1 MGYKTY
7 NRELDVLT
15 LGYLYDVL
23 NWDLEDPKSCDLNKR
38 TSEILNQKAISDP
51 RNVSIGPHH
60 YGKPQLYPM
69 QADKLRALR
78 HFVKRGRPS
87 IDSYVQ
93 ALLKCVTPIRDSY
106 EQLDEIWQDNDRFV
120 ILMLLDGVFLL
131 EFLSVTR
138 GNQKYSD
145 YNATDPIFGHQ
156 GHMLIYE
163 VIMQDLLMLT
173 NQLPYL
179 VLSTLLSVSEGLPEK
194 SIQSILSWMMFAPKI
209 DPGLHLL
216 DMYLKGLLAG
226 GQRAHEEDRQQHEDK
241 MKKISFS
248 NLHCKCGVK
257 CVRVQSFDKISFNRK
272 TGTLELPTVHINKQS
287 IPEFVN
293 LILYER
299 QEGTSMNLNSYFYLL
314 GLLIQS
320 PKDVNQLRSQGII
333 VNSLSS
339 DETVME
345 QIKEISKE
353 AVQGDRTCLSNLVLI
368 ELKEY
373 YKRSATKRSH
383 KLFLHFTSQHFKNMP
398 FLFKYKPY

>member
-7 NRELDVLT
+7 NRELDILT

-38 TSEILNQKAISDP
+38 ISEILNPKAISDP

-87 IDSYVQ
+87 IDSYIQ
-93 ALLKCVTPIRDSY
+93 ALLKCATPIRDSY
-106 EQLDEIWQDNDRFV
+106 EKLDETWQDNNRFV

-163 VIMQDLLMLT
+163 VMMQDLLMLT

-194 SIQSILSWMMFAPKI
+194 
-209 DPGLHLL
+209 
-216 DMYLKGLLAG
+216 GLLAG
-226 GQRAHEEDRQQHEDK
+226 GQRSHEEDLQQQEDK
-241 MKKISFS
+241 NEKISFS
-248 NLHCKCGVK
+248 NLYYKCGVK

-339 DETVME
+339 DEAVME

-353 AVQGDRTCLSNLVLI
+353 TVQGDRTCLSNLVPI
-368 ELKEY
+368 KLKEY

-398 FLFKYKPY
+398 AFLIKYKPY

>member
-7 NRELDVLT
+7 NRELDILT

-38 TSEILNQKAISDP
+38 ISEILNQKAISDP
-51 RNVSIGPHH
+51 RNVSIGPRH

-78 HFVKRGRPS
+78 HFVKRGRSS
-87 IDSYVQ
+87 IDSYTQ

-145 YNATDPIFGHQ
+145 YNASDPIFGHQ

-226 GQRAHEEDRQQHEDK
+226 GQRSHEEDQLQQQEDK
-241 MKKISFS
+241 NEKISFS
-248 NLHCKCGVK
+248 NLHSKCGVK

-272 TGTLELPTVHINKQS
+272 TGTLELLTVHINKQS

-299 QEGTSMNLNSYFYLL
+299 QEGTGMNLKTHIF
-314 GLLIQS
+314 
-320 PKDVNQLRSQGII
+320 
-333 VNSLSS
+333 
-339 DETVME
+339 
-345 QIKEISKE
+345 
-353 AVQGDRTCLSNLVLI
+353 TCLAYLSRRRKMLTNSAP
-368 ELKEY
+368 KE
-373 YKRSATKRSH
+373 S
-383 KLFLHFTSQHFKNMP
+383 
-398 FLFKYKPY
+398 